1 MAENET
7 MIVRESPAEYITT
20 LRINRPDAQNALNF
34 TVLDSLEAHLLELQN
49 SEIRALIV
57 TGTGGV
63 FCSGADLKLIADFS
77 PADAREFSVRGH
89 EVLQLIEEFPAPV
102 IAAVNGYALG
112 GGCELACAC
121 DLRYTGESA
130 QWGQPE
136 SRVGM
141 ITGWGGTFRLP
152 RIIGVARAKELVF
165 TAKMID
171 AREAHAIGLV
181 NDIFPDEELL
191 DSVAQVAG
199 EIARNAPVANKLSKR
214 MLNRFRDDKEAVKTE
229 ESLAL
234 AFCVTTED
242 QSEGIRAFLEKR
254 SPVFRNK

>member
-1 MAENET
+1 MSEHET
-7 MIVRESPAEYITT
+7 VIVRESPAKYITT
-20 LRINRPDAQNALNF
+20 LRINRPDAQNAFNF
-34 TVLDSLEAHLLELQN
+34 ELLDSLETHLLDLQSSN
-49 SEIRALIV
+49 IRALIL

-77 PADAREFSVRGH
+77 PAEARAFSLRGH
-89 EVLQLIEEFPAPV
+89 EVLQLIERFPAPV

-130 QWGQPE
+130 KWGQPE
-136 SRVGM
+136 AKVGM

-152 RIIGVARAKELVF
+152 RIIGVARAKELIF

-171 AREAHAIGLV
+171 ARVAREIGLV
-181 NDIFPDEELL
+181 NEVFPDEELRNKTEEI
-191 DSVAQVAG
+191 AG
-199 EIARNAPVANKLSKR
+199 KIARNAPIANQLSKR
-214 MLNRFRDDKEAVKTE
+214 MLNRYWGDTEALRTE

-234 AFCVTTED
+234 SFCVTTED
-242 QSEGIRAFLEKR
+242 QSEGVNAFLEKR
-254 SPVFRNK
+254 SPEFRNH